1 MRTFGFSTG
10 SLALGDF
17 YSALQMLNSTD
28 THLIELSAL
37 RERELPA
44 LESSFETL
52 NLAQYEYISV
62 HAPSRIAAD
71 NEQAVVA
78 SLKHI
83 VNSKRWPIIVHPD
96 AILRPD
102 LWAGLNEYLVIEN
115 MDKRK
120 PVGRTVHELARVF
133 EIFPKAKLCVD
144 LGHAQQVDPTMSEAA
159 LILKMFQ
166 SRLQQLH
173 VSEVNSQSTHSRIS
187 INSILAFNRVSHLIP
202 DCIPV
207 ILETPATQ
215 EEIPQQIAYANDALP
230 PQHAASR
237 VAYELSC

>member
-17 YSALQMLNSTD
+17 HLALQMLNNTGI
-28 THLIELSAL
+28 HLIELSAL
-37 RERELPA
+37 RERELPI
-44 LESSFETL
+44 LESSFEDL
-52 NLAQYEYISV
+52 KLAQFEYVSV
-62 HAPSRIAAD
+62 HAPSRISVN
-71 NEQAVVA
+71 NEEAVVA

-83 VNSKRWPIIVHPD
+83 VNRKHWPIIVHPD
-96 AILRPD
+96 AILQPE
-102 LWAGLNEYLVIEN
+102 LWAGLGEHLVIEN

-120 PVGRTVHELARVF
+120 AAGRTVHELERVF
-133 EIFPKAKLCVD
+133 ETFPDAKLCVD
-144 LGHAQQVDPTMSEAA
+144 LGHSQQVDPTMSEAA
-159 LILKMFQ
+159 LILRRFQ

-173 VSEVNSQSTHSRIS
+173 VSEVNSHSTHSRIS
-187 INSILAFNRVSHLIP
+187 LNSILAFNRVSHLIP

-215 EEIPQQIAYANDALP
+215 DEILQQIAYANDALP
-230 PQHAASR
+230 PQHAETR